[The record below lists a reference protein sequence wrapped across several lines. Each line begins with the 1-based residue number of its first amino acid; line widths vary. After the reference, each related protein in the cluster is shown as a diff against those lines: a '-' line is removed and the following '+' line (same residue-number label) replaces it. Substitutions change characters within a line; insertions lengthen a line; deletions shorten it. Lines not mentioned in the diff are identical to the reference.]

1 LTSAATRSR
10 GDSSFNNG
18 AAMNVFQ
25 EHRGRLSGL
34 DQLKLLIEAG
44 RRPPI
49 ADTLDFNLVEIE
61 KGRAVFEG
69 VPGPHALN
77 PIGSVHGGYA
87 ATLLDSACGCAV
99 HSQLTADQGY
109 TTVEL
114 KVAYHR
120 PITVDTGPVRAEAR
134 TITMG
139 KRVAFAEGRITD
151 AEGRIYASATST
163 LLVFELRASKE

>member
-1 LTSAATRSR
+1 
-10 GDSSFNNG
+10 
-18 AAMNVFQ
+18 MNVFQ
-25 EHRGRLSGL
+25 EHQGRLSGL
-34 DQLKLLIEAG
+34 DQLKLLIETG

-87 ATLLDSACGCAV
+87 ATLLDSACGCAT
-99 HSQLTADQGY
+99 HSELAASQGY

-114 KVAYHR
+114 KVSYHR
-120 PITVDTGPVRAEAR
+120 PITLETGRVRAEAR
-134 TITMG
+134 IVTIG

>member
-1 LTSAATRSR
+1 
-10 GDSSFNNG
+10 
-18 AAMNVFQ
+18 MNVFQ
-25 EHRGRLSGL
+25 EHQGRLSGL
-34 DQLKLLIEAG
+34 DQLKLLIERG

-49 ADTLDFNLVEIE
+49 ADTLDFNLVDIE

-87 ATLLDSACGCAV
+87 ATLLDSACGCAT
-99 HSQLTADQGY
+99 HSELAASQGY

-114 KVAYHR
+114 KVSYHR
-120 PITVDTGPVRAEAR
+120 PITLETGRVRAEAR
-134 TITMG
+134 IVTIG